1 MKHLIVKGKN
11 DKLNSKN
18 MVKVIFYKKDNGVE
32 KPLATIYIKDGKLA
46 GEADDPKVKKDL
58 DEIIRG
64 INTKGVSFMWGAT
77 IEINKEGK
85 LLIYTG
91 KPPDIAFEEAI
102 RRDTTVERTPQG
114 FIVREKRYFEL
125 SDGSI
130 EQREDRIH
138 EVPYDSIKQN
148 KNGKYEATLVQETY
162 LRTMMPSN
170 DPQFLRHVVWQ
181 FGSELGG
188 QKIIRQEIVKK

>member
-1 MKHLIVKGKN
+1 
-11 DKLNSKN
+11 
-18 MVKVIFYKKDNGVE
+18 
-32 KPLATIYIKDGKLA
+32 
-46 GEADDPKVKKDL
+46 
-58 DEIIRG
+58 
-64 INTKGVSFMWGAT
+64 MWGAT
-77 IEINKEGK
+77 IGINKEGE
-85 LLIYTG
+85 LLINTDE
-91 KPPDIAFEEAI
+91 PPDIAYEEAV

-114 FIVREKRYFEL
+114 FRVREKQYFEL

-130 EQREDRIH
+130 EQREDQVY

-148 KNGKYEATLVQETY
+148 KNGKYEATLVHETY